1 MSKLI
6 YAANISLD
14 GFLEDAT
21 GSFDWSTRR
30 CTRSG
35 TSTSATSARR
45 STGDACT
52 RRCGCGRTMTDE
64 PPWSVSTPRS
74 GVTPTR
80 SVYSSSLT
88 DASTTRTRIER
99 QIDPEAVGRLEETSD
114 ADLSIGR
121 RGDRG

>member
-1 MSKLI
+1 
-6 YAANISLD
+6 
-14 GFLEDAT
+14 
-21 GSFDWSTRR
+21 
-30 CTRSG
+30 
-35 TSTSATSARR
+35 
-45 STGDACT
+45 
-52 RRCGCGRTMTDE
+52 MTDE